1 MNDNGGKT
9 PGEEP
14 TYAIEQSK
22 PEVSELDHPEEK
34 DVAARF
40 LANLSPEI
48 TDVPIT
54 DEESR
59 RLLWKIDLIILPILA
74 ISVLMAAVDKI
85 IISNAAIYGM
95 VEDNNLKGN
104 EFSWIGSIFYFGF
117 LVAEW
122 PGNILI
128 QKLPI
133 RTFYGATVFGWAVL
147 TFMTATTSN
156 FGGLAAVRFLSK
168 LNNGNPRRQSM
179 AWTRVLMTRNSGHLR
194 SGRLSRLH
202 RGVSHVVDRP
212 RTAYKSIYLVQ
223 YPVLRRYRA
232 PVLRNRSHEHGRRT
246 LEAVVHRTW
255 YHHHRLGR
263 RCLHL
268 PS

>member
-1 MNDNGGKT
+1 MNDNDSKT
-9 PGEEP
+9 PGDEP
-14 TYAIEQSK
+14 RDA
-22 PEVSELDHPEEK
+22 VSQAKAEASEFEGPGEN

-48 TDVPIT
+48 TDEPIT

-59 RLLWKIDLIILPILA
+59 RLLWKVDLIILPILA
-74 ISVLMAAVDKI
+74 ISVLMAAVDKV

-95 VEDNNLKGN
+95 VEDNHLKGN

-168 LNNGNPRRQSM
+168 L
-179 AWTRVLMTRNSGHLR
+179 L
-194 SGRLSRLH
+194 
-202 RGVSHVVDRP
+202 
-212 RTAYKSIYLVQ
+212 
-223 YPVLRRYRA
+223 
-232 PVLRNRSHEHGRRT
+232 
-246 LEAVVHRTW
+246 
-255 YHHHRLGR
+255 
-263 RCLHL
+263 
-268 PS
+268 

>member
-1 MNDNGGKT
+1 MNDNDSKMPADGSKYAESQAKAEASELEH
-9 PGEEP
+9 PGEN
-14 TYAIEQSK
+14 
-22 PEVSELDHPEEK
+22 

-40 LANLSPEI
+40 LANLSPDI
-48 TDVPIT
+48 VNKPIT

-74 ISVLMAAVDKI
+74 VSVLMAAVDKV

-95 VEDNNLKGN
+95 VEDNHLKGN

-156 FGGLAAVRFLSK
+156 FPGLAAVRFLSK
-168 LNNGNPRRQSM
+168 LDKESPGP
-179 AWTRVLMTRNSGHLR
+179 
-194 SGRLSRLH
+194 
-202 RGVSHVVDRP
+202 P
-212 RTAYKSIYLVQ
+212 Q
-223 YPVLRRYRA
+223 YYQ
-232 PVLRNRSHEHGRRT
+232 
-246 LEAVVHRTW
+246 
-255 YHHHRLGR
+255 
-263 RCLHL
+263 
-268 PS
+268 